1 MPGEADAK
9 CCLPHGQPK
18 TRVRWG
24 WGWVA
29 TESVAGLG
37 KTDNLG
43 SGYPPCL
50 PPYVSLYLSVI
61 NS

>member
-1 MPGEADAK
+1 MPREADAK
-9 CCLPHGQPK
+9 WCLPRGQPK

-29 TESVAGLG
+29 TVG

-50 PPYVSLYLSVI
+50 PPFGSLYLSVI